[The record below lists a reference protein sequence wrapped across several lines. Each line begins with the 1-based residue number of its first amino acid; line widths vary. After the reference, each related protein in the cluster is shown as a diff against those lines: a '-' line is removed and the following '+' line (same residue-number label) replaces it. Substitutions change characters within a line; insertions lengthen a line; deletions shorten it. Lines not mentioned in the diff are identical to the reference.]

1 MQLALLI
8 DHPEAI
14 PLVARWYFDDRGHQ
28 IPGNTFEATCARI
41 QGKLN
46 RDIPPLHVLAIADGR
61 PVGVAQWKRYE
72 MPEYPDKEHWL
83 GSVFVPPDNRGK
95 SIGTFLANK
104 VAEIAQSRGVKELYL
119 STERLDGGL
128 YLRAGWTPF
137 ERTVSRGDEVL
148 VMIKIL
154 GA

>member
-14 PLVARWYFDDRGHQ
+14 PLVARWYFDDHGHE
-28 IPGNTFEATCARI
+28 IPGNSFEATCARI

-46 RDIPPLHVLAIADGR
+46 RDIPPVHVLAISDGR

-83 GSVFVPPDNRGK
+83 GSVFVTPEHRGK
-95 SIGTFLANK
+95 SIGGLLANK
-104 VAEIAQSRGVKELYL
+104 VAEIAQSKGVKELYL
-119 STERLDGGL
+119 STERLDGGF
-128 YLRAGWTPF
+128 YLRAGWTPY
-137 ERTVSRGDEVL
+137 ERTISRGDEVL
-148 VMIKIL
+148 VMIKTL